1 MKGLGKHWITGI
13 IVVLGLIG
21 IGLASPVTAQAKAKA
36 NFPRKTITYHISSTG
51 SYYRGV
57 WKLAVK
63 NWNHL
68 KVVKLVETSDASAAN
83 LVLTTTK
90 TAGKNYAYTSS
101 MSYPTVKDSDSENS
115 SSIST
120 QYFNYK
126 ILLSRKMMKW
136 FYFNKT
142 ERAGWGSTA
151 IGDILGLNTSK
162 NFESVMNF
170 SSFKEDKPTKYDKK
184 NLKKLYQNLPY

>member
-1 MKGLGKHWITGI
+1 MKGLGKRWITGI

-21 IGLASPVTAQAKAKA
+21 VGLASPVSAQAKAKA
-36 NFPRKTITYHISSTG
+36 SFPRRTITYHISSTG

-83 LVLTTTK
+83 IVLTTTK
-90 TAGKNYAYTSS
+90 TAGGNYPYT
-101 MSYPTVKDSDSENS
+101 YSENYPMVDEDAEDS

-126 ILLSRKMMKW
+126 ILLSRKMMKQ

-184 NLKKLYQNLPY
+184 NLKKLYQKLPY